1 MTAWDFE
8 TIRSWIELISYL
20 VTAIG
25 LPFAVAVFIYEQK
38 KERENEEEE
47 AYQSLSDAYI
57 DFLKVVLDHADLQLR
72 TRTALPDPSPEQLER
87 MKIIFDMLIT
97 LFERAYL
104 VAYKPDMNER
114 ERRRWQTW
122 HDWMTEWGQRDDFVA
137 LLPSL
142 LEGEDPEFSQY
153 LLQAVTRGRERL

>member
-1 MTAWDFE
+1 
-8 TIRSWIELISYL
+8 
-20 VTAIG
+20 
-25 LPFAVAVFIYEQK
+25 
-38 KERENEEEE
+38 
-47 AYQSLSDAYI
+47 
-57 DFLKVVLDHADLQLR
+57 
-72 TRTALPDPSPEQLER
+72 